1 MGFIYLE
8 PGYRI
13 TLCWRARHRS
23 RVRVARA
30 MMVMTI
36 VRGALA
42 NPRLSPLMGSVAAW
56 RVCPVVGARKA
67 VVRGGGCGGGLTR
80 RFGRGASARALTWTR
95 GGERMRGGRFAFVR
109 ASSLSSSVSSRD
121 EGEDDD
127 DEGYDDEDEEV
138 GESFYV
144 GDVECVCDV
153 MVMDEEDDD
162 DDVNSASP
170 SRGSGGVDVSV
181 LRREVEED
189 ARAMIRLLLSASST
203 PGMKRM
209 RAALPRS
216 MSHLELSV
224 ALCSDEYIR
233 SLNAGFRSKDSA
245 TDVLSFPA
253 ESFGPMAVLGDVVVS
268 VDTASRQAEE
278 VGHSLRDECRVL
290 LVHGTLHL
298 LGLDHELSEVDAEV
312 MAAAEQ
318 EVLSALGW
326 KVTGLTRRAS
336 GDADGVDVSIQRR
349 VLVVDLDGTLL
360 NGKSV
365 ITPRTADALRR
376 ALASGVEVVVATGK
390 ARPAAIRA
398 AATAGL
404 SGSGP
409 QGCFCKA

>member
-181 LRREVEED
+181 LRREV
-189 ARAMIRLLLSASST
+189 
-203 PGMKRM
+203 
-209 RAALPRS
+209 
-216 MSHLELSV
+216 
-224 ALCSDEYIR
+224 
-233 SLNAGFRSKDSA
+233 
-245 TDVLSFPA
+245 
-253 ESFGPMAVLGDVVVS
+253 
-268 VDTASRQAEE
+268 
-278 VGHSLRDECRVL
+278 
-290 LVHGTLHL
+290 
-298 LGLDHELSEVDAEV
+298 
-312 MAAAEQ
+312 
-318 EVLSALGW
+318 
-326 KVTGLTRRAS
+326 
-336 GDADGVDVSIQRR
+336 
-349 VLVVDLDGTLL
+349 
-360 NGKSV
+360 
-365 ITPRTADALRR
+365 
-376 ALASGVEVVVATGK
+376 
-390 ARPAAIRA
+390 
-398 AATAGL
+398 
-404 SGSGP
+404 
-409 QGCFCKA
+409 